1 MSATLR
7 LTELK
12 IRVKITD
19 ADCEPIFGRGLA
31 TRDLGLIVA
40 SFCAEDYAVTV
51 YTSRYDTPETLAA
64 RAGEYDLVV
73 CVGGDG
79 TLSGVASGLMRAA
92 SPPPFGYI
100 PAGTTNDMA
109 TTLALSRDIKTAVKS
124 VLRGHPVP
132 LDIGCFNDQFFIY
145 IAAFGAFTGVSYSTP
160 RSAKR
165 ALGHLA
171 YILGGLA
178 AVSTIKPQHTIVE
191 YDGGVIEGN
200 FIFGGVTNSTTFA
213 GIVKLDRK
221 DVDLGDGL
229 FEVILVRNPVNASE
243 FGNIISSIINHTY
256 RSENVLLLH
265 TKAVTFHFDEEVCW
279 TKDGENGG
287 RYRDLS
293 IANRQHALKII
304 V

>member
-1 MSATLR
+1 MLIVNPYS
-7 LTELK
+7 
-12 IRVKITD
+12 
-19 ADCEPIFGRGLA
+19 GRGLSMNA
-31 TRDLGLIVA
+31 LGLIVS
-40 SFCAEDYAVTV
+40 SFCAEGYAVTV
-51 YTSRYDTPETLAA
+51 YTSRSDTPETIAA
-64 RAGEYDLVV
+64 RACDFDLVV

-79 TLSGVASGLMRAA
+79 TLSGVASGLMRVA

-109 TTLALSRDIKTAVKS
+109 ATLALSSDIKTAVKS

-132 LDIGCFNDQFFIY
+132 LDIGCFNDQFFVY
-145 IAAFGAFTGVSYSTP
+145 IAAFGAFTGVSYLTP
-160 RSAKR
+160 QSAKR

-178 AVSTIKPQHTIVE
+178 SVPTIKPRHTVVE

-229 FEVILVRNPVNASE
+229 FEVILVKNPVNASE
-243 FGNIISSIINHTY
+243 FGNIIASILNHSY

-293 IANRQHALKII
+293 ICNRQHALNII
-304 V
+304 L